1 MAIRPNKKR
10 SEILFGALVNMAE
23 RYTELQ
29 FYLHCDGFRI
39 QILSMNH
46 VRFGQNFNYK

>member
-1 MAIRPNKKR
+1 
-10 SEILFGALVNMAE
+10 MAE

-46 VRFGQNFNYK
+46 VRFGQNFNYKWSLKKPYDLFMRL